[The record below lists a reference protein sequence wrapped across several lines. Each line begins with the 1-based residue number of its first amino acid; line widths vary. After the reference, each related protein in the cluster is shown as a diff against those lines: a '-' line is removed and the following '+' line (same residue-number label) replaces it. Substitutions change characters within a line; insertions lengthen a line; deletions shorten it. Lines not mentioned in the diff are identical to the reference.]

1 MSAGGHGIVQCAVL
15 RGQPDS
21 GEESSEP
28 DGDDR
33 GRAAQA
39 AYRDGARKCETS
51 GKGYADIVFLPKRG
65 SDKPLLVV
73 ELKWNKSSAG
83 AIAQIKNKQYAQVVE
98 EFGGE
103 ILLVGI
109 NYSEK
114 TKKHSC
120 KIEKFLK

>member
-1 MSAGGHGIVQCAVL
+1 MIQL
-15 RGQPDS
+15 
-21 GEESSEP
+21 
-28 DGDDR
+28 
-33 GRAAQA
+33 
-39 AYRDGARKCETS
+39 AYISRVKDYLEFQELPS

-98 EFGGE
+98 EYGGE
-103 ILLVGI
+103 ILLIGI

-120 KIEKFLK
+120 KIEKFRK